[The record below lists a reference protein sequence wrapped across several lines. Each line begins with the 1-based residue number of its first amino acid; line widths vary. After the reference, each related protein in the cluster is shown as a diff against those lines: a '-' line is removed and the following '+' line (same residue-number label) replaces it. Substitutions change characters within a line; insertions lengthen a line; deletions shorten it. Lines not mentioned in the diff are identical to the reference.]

1 MVNAMDRG
9 VVYTH
14 GDADEGR
21 GTSARIDFG
30 GVLEMTGPMK
40 WNDRLVRIAHR
51 PRLASGRKH
60 AFVFG
65 NCDCCTVSQLTIAD
79 LADLSDMRPTS
90 VAGDS
95 RAGL

>member
-1 MVNAMDRG
+1 MVKKWLTPWIEASFIR
-9 VVYTH
+9 T
-14 GDADEGR
+14 ATLIEGR

-30 GVLEMTGPMK
+30 GVLEMTGPMM

-65 NCDCCTVSQLTIAD
+65 NCDGCTVSTAHH
-79 LADLSDMRPTS
+79 R
-90 VAGDS
+90 
-95 RAGL
+95 